1 MYKIFVTFNFRNGH
15 ASNQKLV
22 SRQRNSEYL
31 TTARRTGRRWL
42 KPQRI
47 GRYPWTTAPTKR
59 RTLMV
64 RGTSSPSPVVVF
76 IFYMVKSF
84 GFFNYIIVV
93 LGERWGR
100 WSMPHDTYT
109 TYICRYSHRKSLL
122 VYPVRREIINDILQ
136 SALFIMH
143 IGFYYAFIS

>member
-84 GFFNYIIVV
+84 GFYIYIIVV

-100 WSMPHDTYT
+100 WSMPHVTYT

-122 VYPVRREIINDILQ
+122 VYPVRREIINDLLQ

>member
-1 MYKIFVTFNFRNGH
+1 MNDRTYKKENIDGERG
-15 ASNQKLV
+15 KL
-22 SRQRNSEYL
+22 
-31 TTARRTGRRWL
+31 
-42 KPQRI
+42 
-47 GRYPWTTAPTKR
+47 
-59 RTLMV
+59 
-64 RGTSSPSPVVVF
+64 SSPRAVVVF
-76 IFYMVKSF
+76 IFYIVKSF
-84 GFFNYIIVV
+84 GFYNYIIVV

-100 WSMPHDTYT
+100 WSMPHVTYT

>member
-84 GFFNYIIVV
+84 GFYIYIIVV

-100 WSMPHDTYT
+100 WSMPHVTYT